1 VSFLLLRFL
10 WTSKEN
16 EEKETS
22 GALENYINVYAVDG
36 KSTSTN
42 DKRTYRRYLATIK
55 KILSFA
61 QVLGT

>member
-55 KILSFA
+55 K
-61 QVLGT
+61 T